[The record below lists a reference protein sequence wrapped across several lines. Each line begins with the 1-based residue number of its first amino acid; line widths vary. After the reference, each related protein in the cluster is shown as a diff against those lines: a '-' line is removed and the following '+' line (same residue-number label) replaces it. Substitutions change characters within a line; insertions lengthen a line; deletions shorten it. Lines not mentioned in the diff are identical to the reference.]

1 MIEFLQRPTIRAGAI
16 LLFVAVP
23 IVFLAWLLQTI
34 MLPIVISSVMYV
46 LLEPA
51 VNLLRQRGVNK
62 TLAITIVLVVV
73 IGIVAW
79 FIIAMVPL
87 LADQFSSF
95 RQRLPNAWD
104 NLSQLVHRVEIW
116 LTEVAG
122 VALDRGGLLQS
133 ATNTMRGASGKLL
146 GHASSALADLALW
159 ILLIPLISFFFL
171 RDFKSLRNSVLGW
184 IPNSLFERSL
194 LIYHKVA
201 NQLELYVRGVML
213 QSLIMATVTA
223 IGFTIVGLPLA
234 VLLGVLAGIFNLIP
248 YVGPLLALVAP
259 ILVSLSM
266 GMDPAMLIAA
276 VSVILVGQLV
286 DNLVVV
292 PTVLARAANLH
303 PLMALLAIIVAGNLF
318 GLAGMVFALPV
329 LASARI
335 IFVGVYEELAR
346 PTATHPA

>member
-1 MIEFLQRPTIRAGAI
+1 VIEFFQKPAFRSGMI
-16 LLFVAVP
+16 LFLVAVP
-23 IVFLAWLLQTI
+23 IVFLAWLLKTI
-34 MLPIVISSVMYV
+34 MLPIVVSSVVYV
-46 LLEPA
+46 LLDPA
-51 VNLLRQRGVNK
+51 VNLLRQRGINK
-62 TLAITIVLVVV
+62 TLAITIVLLLV
-73 IGIVAW
+73 ISAVTW
-79 FIIAMVPL
+79 FIVTMVPL
-87 LADQFSSF
+87 LADQFASF
-95 RQRLPNAWD
+95 RQRLPQAWD
-104 NLSQLVHRVEIW
+104 NLAQLVHRAEIW

-122 VALDRGGLLQS
+122 VTIDRGGLLQT
-133 ATNTMRGASGKLL
+133 ATNAMRGASGKLI
-146 GHASSALADLALW
+146 GHASSAVADLALW
-159 ILLIPLISFFFL
+159 IMLIPLFSFFFL
-171 RDFKSLRNSVLGW
+171 RDFKSLRNGVLGW
-184 IPNSLFERSL
+184 IPNDLFERSL

-213 QSLIMATVTA
+213 QSLIMATITS
-223 IGFTIVGLPLA
+223 IGFAVVGLPLA

-266 GMDPAMLIAA
+266 GMDPTLLIAA

-329 LASARI
+329 LASVRI
-335 IFVGVYEELAR
+335 IFVGVYEELAQ
-346 PTATHPA
+346 TA

>member
-1 MIEFLQRPTIRAGAI
+1 MIELLQRPTFRASLI
-16 LLFVAVP
+16 LFLVAAP
-23 IVFLAWLLQTI
+23 IVFLAWLLKTI

-46 LLEPA
+46 LLDPA

-62 TLAITIVLVVV
+62 TLAITIVLALV
-73 IGIVAW
+73 IGVVSW
-79 FIIAMVPL
+79 FIVTMVPL
-87 LADQFSSF
+87 LGDQLASF
-95 RQRLPNAWD
+95 RQRLPQAWD
-104 NLSQLVHRVEIW
+104 NVSQLVNRIEIW

-122 VALDRGGLLQS
+122 VTIDRGGLLQS
-133 ATNTMRGASGKLL
+133 ATTAMRGASGKLI
-146 GHASSALADLALW
+146 GHASSAIADLAMW
-159 ILLIPLISFFFL
+159 IMLIPLISFFFL
-171 RDFKSLRNSVLGW
+171 RDFKSLRNGVLGW

-201 NQLELYVRGVML
+201 HQLELYVRGVML
-213 QSLIMATVTA
+213 QSLIMAAVTA
-223 IGFTIVGLPLA
+223 TGFTIIGLPLA

-248 YVGPLLALVAP
+248 YIGPILAMVAP
-259 ILVSLSM
+259 ILVSLSL
-266 GMDPAMLIAA
+266 GMDPTMLLAA

-318 GLAGMVFALPV
+318 GLVGMVFALPV
-329 LASARI
+329 LATARI

-346 PTATHPA
+346 AA